1 MSSLLLPG
9 RGSPRWRVSTTFA
22 ATAAV
27 AAAVI
32 ILLVLSPTSHACR
45 PRFAASVTHG
55 GRSLGEVD
63 VPLGPLL
70 QGNRFRSLAETSTV
84 KTSSSVGDV
93 GPGPP
98 SSAPSSLA
106 PGPIQGPTPP
116 ALAASAPSSA
126 SPLTGTPIPPEER
139 ESSLR
144 PSTFA
149 ATLAVA
155 AQGTRHAIGYHGG
168 QVVDHPITVYYLW
181 YGNWSSKGVEIPIV
195 EEFTRHLGG
204 SPWWSINSAYAD
216 ARGARPSD
224 SVAMGKSAFDAYS
237 RGATVSDDEI
247 AAAVVSAI
255 ARGALPDDPR
265 GVYMVL
271 GSADVD
277 ATSGFCT
284 AYCGFHKVVTMQ
296 STFSSS
302 SASTSTASQQAS
314 PQQPKHHYYGYVGDP
329 RRCGLGCSMQHV
341 GPNGPSPADGMVS
354 IIAHEL
360 AEVVTDPYADAWY
373 DASGL
378 ENADKCIWMFGGD
391 SQTYR
396 APNGALANV
405 QLDGKDYLLQAN
417 WKLDGRGGGRCSM
430 S

>member
-1 MSSLLLPG
+1 M
-9 RGSPRWRVSTTFA
+9 
-22 ATAAV
+22 
-27 AAAVI
+27 
-32 ILLVLSPTSHACR
+32 
-45 PRFAASVTHG
+45 
-55 GRSLGEVD
+55 
-63 VPLGPLL
+63 
-70 QGNRFRSLAETSTV
+70 
-84 KTSSSVGDV
+84 
-93 GPGPP
+93 
-98 SSAPSSLA
+98 
-106 PGPIQGPTPP
+106 
-116 ALAASAPSSA
+116 
-126 SPLTGTPIPPEER
+126 TGTPIPPEER

-144 PSTFA
+144 PSSFA

-155 AQGTRHAIGYHGG
+155 AQGSRHSIGYHGG

-181 YGNWSSKGVEIPIV
+181 YGNWSANGAEIPIV
-195 EEFTRHLGG
+195 EDFTRHLG
-204 SPWWSINSAYAD
+204 NSAWWAINQQYAD
-216 ARGARPSD
+216 ARGARPSA
-224 SVAMGKSAFDAYS
+224 SVSMGASAFDSYS
-237 RGATVSDDEI
+237 RGAVVSDDEI

-284 AYCGFHKVVTMQ
+284 AYCGFHKVVTMR
-296 STFSSS
+296 SSGGSSS
-302 SASTSTASQQAS
+302 SFSSASSSQL
-314 PQQPKHHYYGYVGDP
+314 KHRYYGYVGDP

-378 ENADKCIWMFGGD
+378 ENADKCIWVFGGGGGGGSGGGGGAD
-391 SQTYR
+391 AQAGTYR

-405 QLDGKDYLLQAN
+405 QLGGRDYLLQAN
-417 WKLDGRGGGRCSM
+417 WKLDGHGGGRCSM

>member
-1 MSSLLLPG
+1 M
-9 RGSPRWRVSTTFA
+9 
-22 ATAAV
+22 
-27 AAAVI
+27 
-32 ILLVLSPTSHACR
+32 LSPTSSRACR
-45 PRFAASVTHG
+45 PRSAASVTHG
-55 GRSLGEVD
+55 GRSLGEID

-70 QGNRFRSLAETSTV
+70 QGNRFRSLAEREGAAATTTV
-84 KTSSSVGDV
+84 KSSSA
-93 GPGPP
+93 P
-98 SSAPSSLA
+98 PSSLA
-106 PGPIQGPTPP
+106 PGPIQGPVPV
-116 ALAASAPSSA
+116 SSA
-126 SPLTGTPIPPEER
+126 SSASSATAASPPSSSPSPPSSILTGTPIPPEER

-144 PSTFA
+144 PSSFA

-181 YGNWSSKGVEIPIV
+181 YGNWSSNGVEVPIV

-204 SPWWSINSAYAD
+204 SPWWGINSQYAD

-224 SVAMGKSAFDAYS
+224 SVSMGKSAFDAYS
-237 RGATVSDDEI
+237 QGAVVSDDEI

-284 AYCGFHKVVTMQ
+284 AYCGFHKVVTMR
-296 STFSSS
+296 SGGASSGAS
-302 SASTSTASQQAS
+302 SFAASQQAS
-314 PQQPKHHYYGYVGDP
+314 PQQLQHRYYGYVGDP

-373 DASGL
+373 DAAGL
-378 ENADKCIWMFGGD
+378 ENADKCIWVFGGD
-391 SQTYR
+391 AQTYR

-405 QLDGKDYLLQAN
+405 QLGGRDYLLQAN